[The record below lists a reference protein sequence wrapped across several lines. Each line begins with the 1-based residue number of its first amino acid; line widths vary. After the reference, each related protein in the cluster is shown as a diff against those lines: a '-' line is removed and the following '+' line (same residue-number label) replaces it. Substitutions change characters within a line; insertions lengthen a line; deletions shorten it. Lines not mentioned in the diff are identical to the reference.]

1 MAKIVAIKAIEIID
15 SRGNPTIEAE
25 VRLND
30 GTIGV
35 MSVPSGAST
44 GSLEAFELRDNDLKR
59 FLGRGVLKAV
69 DNISQKIAPALIGR
83 DANDQKLIDDLM
95 INLDG
100 SENKSNLG
108 ANAILA
114 VSLAVAK
121 AAANSLKLPLFAY
134 IASKNNVTFGS
145 VNNFTM
151 PVPMI
156 NIINGGAHADNKI
169 DIQEFMVMPFLA
181 SSMADSIRMGAEI
194 FHHLK
199 ALLKKDGQ
207 NTNVGDEGG
216 FAPNLNSSKEAL
228 DYLCR
233 AVEKAGFK
241 LGSEIVLALDAAA
254 SEFYHEGNYI
264 LAGEDKKLNKEQLV
278 RYYQDLVNDYPIFS
292 IEDPFFESDFEGW
305 KMVTEALGDKIQLV
319 GDDLFVTNPKII
331 AKGIKDKIANA
342 VLIKINQIGTLSET
356 LEAINLSQN
365 SGYNAIISH
374 RSGETEDSTIA
385 HIAVATNAGQI
396 KTGSLSRSDRVAKY
410 NELIRIERKLKDDPK
425 YGKVSFAGNS
435 IFNKKL
441 K

>member
-1 MAKIVAIKAIEIID
+1 MVKIVAIKAIEIID
-15 SRGNPTIEAE
+15 SRGNPTVEAE
-25 VRLND
+25 VRLDD
-30 GTIGV
+30 GSIGV

-44 GSLEAFELRDNDLKR
+44 GSLEACELRDNDLKR

-69 DNISQKIAPALIGR
+69 DNVVQKIAPVLIGQ
-83 DANDQKLIDDLM
+83 DATNQKLIDDLM
-95 INLDG
+95 ITLDG

-134 IASKNNVTFGS
+134 IASKNTDFRSSNDFI
-145 VNNFTM
+145 M

-169 DIQEFMVMPFLA
+169 DIQEFMIMPFLA
-181 SSMADSIRMGAEI
+181 NSMTDSIRMGAEI

-199 ALLKKDGQ
+199 SLLKKDGQ

-254 SEFYHEGNYI
+254 SEFYHDDKYVFKGEGKT
-264 LAGEDKKLNKEQLV
+264 LTRSELV
-278 RYYQDLVNDYPIFS
+278 RYYENLVNDYPIFS
-292 IEDPFFESDFEGW
+292 IEDPCFESDFEGW
-305 KMVTEALGDKIQLV
+305 KMMTEALGKKIQLV

-331 AKGIKDKIANA
+331 AQGIKDKIANA

-356 LEAINLSQN
+356 LEAINLSQK

-385 HIAVATNAGQI
+385 HIAVATNASQI
-396 KTGSLSRSDRVAKY
+396 KTGSLSRSDRLAKY
-410 NELIRIERKLKDDPK
+410 NELIRIERKLKDDH
-425 YGKVSFAGNS
+425 GKVRFAS
-435 IFNKKL
+435 DIIFNQKRK
-441 K
+441 

>member
-1 MAKIVAIKAIEIID
+1 MVKIVAIKAIEIID
-15 SRGNPTIEAE
+15 SRGNPTVEAE
-25 VRLND
+25 VRLDD
-30 GTIGV
+30 GSIGV

-44 GSLEAFELRDNDLKR
+44 GSLEACELRDNDLKR

-69 DNISQKIAPALIGR
+69 DNVVQKIAPVLIGQ
-83 DANDQKLIDDLM
+83 DATNQKLIDDLM
-95 INLDG
+95 ITLDG

-134 IASKNNVTFGS
+134 IASKNTDFRSSNDFI
-145 VNNFTM
+145 M

-169 DIQEFMVMPFLA
+169 DIQEFMIMPFLA
-181 SSMADSIRMGAEI
+181 NSMTDSIRMGAEI

-199 ALLKKDGQ
+199 SLLKKDGQ

-254 SEFYHEGNYI
+254 SEFYHY
-264 LAGEDKKLNKEQLV
+264 
-278 RYYQDLVNDYPIFS
+278 
-292 IEDPFFESDFEGW
+292 
-305 KMVTEALGDKIQLV
+305 
-319 GDDLFVTNPKII
+319 
-331 AKGIKDKIANA
+331 
-342 VLIKINQIGTLSET
+342 
-356 LEAINLSQN
+356 
-365 SGYNAIISH
+365 
-374 RSGETEDSTIA
+374 
-385 HIAVATNAGQI
+385 
-396 KTGSLSRSDRVAKY
+396 
-410 NELIRIERKLKDDPK
+410 
-425 YGKVSFAGNS
+425 
-435 IFNKKL
+435 
-441 K
+441 